1 MLVGHYP
8 LPIPTPLPSFLPP
21 PVRCESLAALAAR
34 FGGTIEARAPARTVT
49 YALPTHASAEIRAF
63 WAPETRV
70 DFAEAITARLP
81 GGRVFGAG
89 AVLAP
94 DGTSLARDVSMD
106 FGKPADAHWLLTYPK
121 IRPPEPLPGSTA
133 VIASALASGYAH
145 WLLDELPRLLS
156 LAPDA
161 AKTLIAHTAAPYA
174 RAALA
179 LHGWVGATRQPGR
192 TTHVQCEQLLVPSLS
207 GTVVQPSP
215 RALELITTF
224 ASPLHQNTSS
234 FGERLYVSRSR
245 AQRRRVT
252 NEAELCA
259 ALERQ
264 RFTPVHLE
272 DLTWAE
278 QINAFRHAKI
288 IVAPH
293 GAGLANL
300 AFCAPGTRVVE
311 LFHRAYVH
319 GCFWRLAALRG
330 LDYQPIVPPG
340 REPLGQSP
348 AANRLDLEAGP
359 EAGLDGPHFKF
370 EI

>member
-1 MLVGHYP
+1 MSSS
-8 LPIPTPLPSFLPP
+8 TFLPP
-21 PVRCESLAALAAR
+21 PSRCESLAALAER
-34 FGGTIEARAPARTVT
+34 FGGTVETQAPARTVT
-49 YALPTHASAEIRAF
+49 YALPPRSSAEIRAF
-63 WAPETRV
+63 WAPETTV
-70 DFAEAITARLP
+70 DVPAEIRARIP

-106 FGKPADAHWLLTYPK
+106 FGKPADVHWLLTYPK
-121 IRPPEPLPGSTA
+121 IRPPEPLPGTTA

-161 AKTLIAHTAAPYA
+161 AETLIAHTAAPYA
-174 RAALA
+174 RDALA
-179 LHGWVGATRQPGR
+179 LRGWVGGTREPGR
-192 TTHVQCEQLLVPSLS
+192 TTHLQCEQLLVPSLA

-215 RALELITTF
+215 RALDLLTTF
-224 ASPLHQNTSS
+224 TAPLHQKTSA

-252 NEAELCA
+252 NEAELRT
-259 ALERQ
+259 ALEGAG
-264 RFTPVHLE
+264 FTTLHLE

-278 QINAFRHAKI
+278 QINAFRHAKV

-300 AFCAPGTRVVE
+300 AFCAPGTRVIE

-330 LDYQPIVPPG
+330 LDYQPVVPPG
-340 REPLGQSP
+340 PEPLGQSP

-359 EAGLDGPHFKF
+359 EAGLAGPHFRF

>member
-1 MLVGHYP
+1 M
-8 LPIPTPLPSFLPP
+8 
-21 PVRCESLAALAAR
+21 R
-34 FGGTIEARAPARTVT
+34 FGGTVETRAPARALT
-49 YALPTHASAEIRAF
+49 YPLPTHASDEVLAF
-63 WAPETRV
+63 WAAETR
-70 DFAEAITARLP
+70 AELPAEITALIP

-106 FGKPADAHWLLTYPK
+106 FGKPADEHWLLSYGK
-121 IRPPEPLPGSTA
+121 IRSPQPIAGRTA

-161 AKTLIAHTAAPYA
+161 AETLIAHTAAPYA
-174 RAALA
+174 RDALA
-179 LHGWVGATRQPGR
+179 LHGWVGATREPGR
-192 TTHVQCEQLLVPSLS
+192 TTHLQCEHLLVPSLS

-215 RALELITTF
+215 RALDLLTAFT
-224 ASPLHQNTSS
+224 APLHQKTSA
-234 FGERLYVSRSR
+234 FGERLYLSRSR

-252 NEAELCA
+252 NEAELRA
-259 ALERQ
+259 ALERVG
-264 RFTPVHLE
+264 FKTMYLE

-278 QINAFRHAKI
+278 QINAFRHAKV

-330 LDYQPIVPPG
+330 LDYQPVVPSGP
-340 REPLGQSP
+340 EPLGQSP
-348 AANRLDLEAGP
+348 AANRLDLEAGMEVGP
-359 EAGLDGPHFKF
+359 DGPYFRF